1 MHLRVLVPQ
10 LLGAE
15 GLLSQRGRAEREAAR
30 VRWLRQGTVCAE
42 GWSRLPREAVV
53 TVHVGGQ
60 KGPFRGSWLERKD
73 EIEEDPTKENLSG
86 FLPRTRLTGPGSLG
100 RR

>member
-1 MHLRVLVPQ
+1 MRKG
-10 LLGAE
+10 GADCP
-15 GLLSQRGRAEREAAR
+15 GG
-30 VRWLRQGTVCAE
+30 
-42 GWSRLPREAVV
+42 AVV